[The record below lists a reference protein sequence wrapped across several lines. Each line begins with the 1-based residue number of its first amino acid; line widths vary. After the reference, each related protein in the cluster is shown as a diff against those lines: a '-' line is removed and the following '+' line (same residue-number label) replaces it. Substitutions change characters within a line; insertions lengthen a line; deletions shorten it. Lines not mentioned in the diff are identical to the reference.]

1 MTKLNSLLSPQLI
14 KKTNYRSKIESAFNN
29 INALKLLRRMGSIM
43 IRKVKVMYKKVMQLS
58 VVNSKICELKF
69 NICNFVLPKT
79 TDLMK
84 K

>member
-1 MTKLNSLLSPQLI
+1 MTKLNSLVSPQLL

-29 INALKLLRRMGSIM
+29 INALKILRSIGSIM
-43 IRKVKVMYKKVMQLS
+43 IRKVKLMYKKVMQLS

-69 NICNFVLPKT
+69 NTCNFVLPKT